1 MLRKVSLFLILCSV
15 TILTSKIAALMGH
28 GLGGG

>member
-1 MLRKVSLFLILCSV
+1 MQRKVPLFLILCSV
-15 TILTSKIAALMGH
+15 TIITSQIVILMGH